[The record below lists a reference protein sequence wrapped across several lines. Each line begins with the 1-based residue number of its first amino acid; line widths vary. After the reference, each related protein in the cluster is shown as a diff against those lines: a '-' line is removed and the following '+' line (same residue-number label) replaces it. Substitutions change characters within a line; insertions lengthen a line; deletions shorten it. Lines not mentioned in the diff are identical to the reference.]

1 MKLNTAPGTAAI
13 GLKCNAA
20 NDTAKPEFCIPTSIL
35 TAFDLVDLI
44 LKDELTNIQSYT
56 LIRYVK

>member
-56 LIRYVK
+56 